1 MPARSLNTS
10 LPCSAKPRLT
20 AFSGLKALA
29 VIGIIA
35 CHMGALPGWDLCARM
50 VEVLFLVSGFCM
62 AYNHFCPSDTPTFQP
77 SDNTQTAAENTSNAS
92 AEAHN
97 TASRTTAPTAL
108 NTSSRNTSHHTASF
122 GCNNP
127 AINTAALSAVAYPS
141 GWQIVKA
148 KLPRLYPVH
157 FATFLLQL
165 FFVPA
170 WSSQTIGFILS
181 FGLLNLTLQHAWF
194 QSTQFMFN
202 NVSWF
207 LSALLFCYFI
217 TPALSR
223 AAARA
228 KAARR
233 LFLFFALLVA
243 IRLYIEYMR
252 SSYPSYI
259 RLDLHANPL
268 VQALNYSL
276 GFIAGVFFLSPSPLN
291 AVLRQRLSFAA
302 ATLLETLFAGLYLAA
317 CYSLGGTAYRLFFV
331 LLALPVI
338 YVLAFGRGA
347 LSRIISAKPLL
358 WFETVNLEIFM
369 FHSFILYHFPVNAD
383 NPWYYAEFAA
393 ITLAAAA
400 GFHLLFRRRTK

>member
-62 AYNHFCPSDTPTFQP
+62 AYNHFCPSDTP
-77 SDNTQTAAENTSNAS
+77 AA
-92 AEAHN
+92 
-97 TASRTTAPTAL
+97 R
-108 NTSSRNTSHHTASF
+108 
-122 GCNNP
+122 
-127 AINTAALSAVAYPS
+127 PS

-157 FATFLLQL
+157 FTTFLLQL

-233 LFLFFALLVA
+233 LFLFFALLVS

-358 WFETVNLEIFM
+358 WLETVNLEIFM

-383 NPWYYAEFAA
+383 IQMPFLEKNFFMLSVPQSSRFTPTCAS
-393 ITLAAAA
+393 IRLSSRTGRPMTLKKSPSIRSTSSAPCPC
-400 GFHLLFRRRTK
+400 TP

>member
-62 AYNHFCPSDTPTFQP
+62 AYNHFCPSDTP
-77 SDNTQTAAENTSNAS
+77 AA
-92 AEAHN
+92 
-97 TASRTTAPTAL
+97 R
-108 NTSSRNTSHHTASF
+108 
-122 GCNNP
+122 
-127 AINTAALSAVAYPS
+127 PS

-157 FATFLLQL
+157 FTTFLLQL

-302 ATLLETLFAGLYLAA
+302 ATLLEILFAGLYLTA
-317 CYSLGGTAYRLFFV
+317 CYSLCGTAYRLFFV

-358 WFETVNLEIFM
+358 WLETVNLEIFM

-400 GFHLLFRRRTK
+400 GFHLLFRHRTK

>member
-1 MPARSLNTS
+1 
-10 LPCSAKPRLT
+10 
-20 AFSGLKALA
+20 
-29 VIGIIA
+29 
-35 CHMGALPGWDLCARM
+35 
-50 VEVLFLVSGFCM
+50 
-62 AYNHFCPSDTPTFQP
+62 
-77 SDNTQTAAENTSNAS
+77 
-92 AEAHN
+92 
-97 TASRTTAPTAL
+97 
-108 NTSSRNTSHHTASF
+108 
-122 GCNNP
+122 
-127 AINTAALSAVAYPS
+127 
-141 GWQIVKA
+141 
-148 KLPRLYPVH
+148 
-157 FATFLLQL
+157 
-165 FFVPA
+165 
-170 WSSQTIGFILS
+170 
-181 FGLLNLTLQHAWF
+181 
-194 QSTQFMFN
+194 
-202 NVSWF
+202 
-207 LSALLFCYFI
+207 
-217 TPALSR
+217 
-223 AAARA
+223 
-228 KAARR
+228 
-233 LFLFFALLVA
+233 
-243 IRLYIEYMR
+243 MR

-358 WFETVNLEIFM
+358 WLETVNLEIFM

-400 GFHLLFRRRTK
+400 GFHLLFRRRTQ

>member
-62 AYNHFCPSDTPTFQP
+62 AYNHFCPSDTP
-77 SDNTQTAAENTSNAS
+77 AA
-92 AEAHN
+92 
-97 TASRTTAPTAL
+97 R
-108 NTSSRNTSHHTASF
+108 
-122 GCNNP
+122 
-127 AINTAALSAVAYPS
+127 PS

-217 TPALSR
+217 TPPFPAPPR
-223 AAARA
+223 AP
-228 KAARR
+228 K
-233 LFLFFALLVA
+233 
-243 IRLYIEYMR
+243 
-252 SSYPSYI
+252 P
-259 RLDLHANPL
+259 P
-268 VQALNYSL
+268 
-276 GFIAGVFFLSPSPLN
+276 
-291 AVLRQRLSFAA
+291 
-302 ATLLETLFAGLYLAA
+302 AA
-317 CYSLGGTAYRLFFV
+317 CFCFLPCSLPYACILNICAALILRISGWICTPTRWYRL
-331 LLALPVI
+331 
-338 YVLAFGRGA
+338 
-347 LSRIISAKPLL
+347 
-358 WFETVNLEIFM
+358 
-369 FHSFILYHFPVNAD
+369 
-383 NPWYYAEFAA
+383 
-393 ITLAAAA
+393 
-400 GFHLLFRRRTK
+400 

>member
-50 VEVLFLVSGFCM
+50 VEVLFWFPDSVWLITIFAQAIPRQPALPAGRLSKPNCPASTPSTLLHSCCSCFCAGLVLP
-62 AYNHFCPSDTPTFQP
+62 NHRVHLVLR
-77 SDNTQTAAENTSNAS
+77 AAE
-92 AEAHN
+92 
-97 TASRTTAPTAL
+97 PD
-108 NTSSRNTSHHTASF
+108 
-122 GCNNP
+122 
-127 AINTAALSAVAYPS
+127 IAARLVPKHAVYVQQCIVVFKRSAV
-141 GWQIVKA
+141 
-148 KLPRLYPVH
+148 
-157 FATFLLQL
+157 
-165 FFVPA
+165 
-170 WSSQTIGFILS
+170 
-181 FGLLNLTLQHAWF
+181 
-194 QSTQFMFN
+194 
-202 NVSWF
+202 
-207 LSALLFCYFI
+207 LLFHHPRHF
-217 TPALSR
+217 PRRRARQSR
-223 AAARA
+223 PPPVSV
-228 KAARR
+228 
-233 LFLFFALLVA
+233 FALLVA

-358 WFETVNLEIFM
+358 WLETVNLEIFM

-400 GFHLLFRRRTK
+400 GFHLLFRRRTQ

>member
-1 MPARSLNTS
+1 MPARSLDTS
-10 LPCSAKPRLT
+10 LSCSEKPRLA

-50 VEVLFLVSGFCM
+50 VEMLFLVSGFCI
-62 AYNHFCPSDTPTFQP
+62 AYNHFCPSDTP
-77 SDNTQTAAENTSNAS
+77 AA
-92 AEAHN
+92 
-97 TASRTTAPTAL
+97 R
-108 NTSSRNTSHHTASF
+108 
-122 GCNNP
+122 
-127 AINTAALSAVAYPS
+127 PS

-223 AAARA
+223 TAARA

-291 AVLRQRLSFAA
+291 AVSRQRLSFAA

-317 CYSLGGTAYRLFFV
+317 CYSLGSTAYRLFFV

-358 WFETVNLEIFM
+358 WLETVNLEIFM

-393 ITLAAAA
+393 ITLAAAIS
-400 GFHLLFRRRTK
+400 FHWLTRRFRRRAK

>member
-1 MPARSLNTS
+1 MPACSLNTS

-50 VEVLFLVSGFCM
+50 VEVLFLASGFCM
-62 AYNHFCPSDTPTFQP
+62 AYNHFCPSDTPAARPFRLADCQ
-77 SDNTQTAAENTSNAS
+77 SQTA
-92 AEAHN
+92 
-97 TASRTTAPTAL
+97 P
-108 NTSSRNTSHHTASF
+108 
-122 GCNNP
+122 P
-127 AINTAALSAVAYPS
+127 
-141 GWQIVKA
+141 
-148 KLPRLYPVH
+148 LPRPLYYIPV
-157 FATFLLQL
+157 AAV
-165 FFVPA
+165 FVPA

-252 SSYPSYI
+252 NSYPSYI

-317 CYSLGGTAYRLFFV
+317 CYSLGGTTYRLFFV

-358 WFETVNLEIFM
+358 WLETVNLEIFM

>member
-62 AYNHFCPSDTPTFQP
+62 AYNHFCPSDTP
-77 SDNTQTAAENTSNAS
+77 AA
-92 AEAHN
+92 
-97 TASRTTAPTAL
+97 R
-108 NTSSRNTSHHTASF
+108 
-122 GCNNP
+122 
-127 AINTAALSAVAYPS
+127 PS

-157 FATFLLQL
+157 FTTFLLQL

-259 RLDLHANPL
+259 PVSYTHLTLPT
-268 VQALNYSL
+268 
-276 GFIAGVFFLSPSPLN
+276 IA
-291 AVLRQRLSFAA
+291 
-302 ATLLETLFAGLYLAA
+302 
-317 CYSLGGTAYRLFFV
+317 
-331 LLALPVI
+331 
-338 YVLAFGRGA
+338 
-347 LSRIISAKPLL
+347 
-358 WFETVNLEIFM
+358 
-369 FHSFILYHFPVNAD
+369 
-383 NPWYYAEFAA
+383 
-393 ITLAAAA
+393 
-400 GFHLLFRRRTK
+400 